1 MEESER
7 LSSILI
13 FYNLWTLL
21 TSVVLLK
28 TVPGII
34 HLESKSK
41 TIYCIHNLY
50 LVESLG
56 FLTQIQLRLNLLRS
70 WLSGSHYASMC
81 FGSCPCILSFQ
92 FSSSFHS

>member
-56 FLTQIQLRLNLLRS
+56 FLTQIQLRLNH
-70 WLSGSHYASMC
+70 SGLGCQGHIMYQC
-81 FGSCPCILSFQ
+81 VLVHVPVYSFI
-92 FSSSFHS
+92 SV